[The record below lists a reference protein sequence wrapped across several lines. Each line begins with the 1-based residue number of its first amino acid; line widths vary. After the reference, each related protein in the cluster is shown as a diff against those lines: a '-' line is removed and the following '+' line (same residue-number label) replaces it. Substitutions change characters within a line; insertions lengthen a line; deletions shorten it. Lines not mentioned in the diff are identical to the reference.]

1 MLLILEKKLRF
12 SQTTIVGISLL
23 LLPFSYY
30 SFSGLR
36 LIILGVGLIL
46 AFITIRGLSFGR
58 EMDFFV
64 FILNISFAFFL
75 SVFTSNE
82 DEFLAMAI
90 FFVFMYWPSF
100 CSNFNPSENDVSKLS
115 RLYIYSAIFC
125 SLGVILQSFLFNS
138 LGIEF
143 GKVDTYLNRTGFGF
157 LWLDYSFLSLF
168 LASSLPLVFREKLK
182 FKYVVS
188 LLLVIGSITTTA
200 RTGLF
205 SILLSMILLSSVS
218 LLYGLVNRKIKRTDI
233 LILVMFFALM
243 TLIYFLWGSYSNR
256 ELTLSG
262 SGRFDGYY
270 NAFLIF
276 LESPFLG
283 YSYNV
288 SEYRELYGA
297 VPHNIFLYVIIFSG
311 IFGFIVFII
320 WLVLFAIRIKT
331 VDYFFKLSIL
341 SIFIGLQ
348 FIPSYYSGYF
358 VAMLLSISMLS
369 LKVSN
374 E

>member
-1 MLLILEKKLRF
+1 MEKNLRF
-12 SQTTIVGISLL
+12 SKTTIVGISLL

-30 SFSGLR
+30 SFSGVR
-36 LIILGVGLIL
+36 VIIMGAILIL
-46 AFITIRGLSFGR
+46 VVISMNGLSFRR
-58 EMDFFV
+58 ELDFFV
-64 FILNISFAFFL
+64 FILNIALTFFL
-75 SVFTSNE
+75 SVLTSNE
-82 DEFLAMAI
+82 NEFLAIFI
-90 FFVFMYWPSF
+90 FFIFMYWPSF
-100 CSNFNPSENDVSKLS
+100 CSNFYPSENDVSKLS
-115 RLYIYSAIFC
+115 RLYIYSAVFC
-125 SLGVILQSFLFNS
+125 SVGVIFQSFLFNS

-168 LASSLPLVFREKLK
+168 LASSLPLVFRENLK
-182 FKYVVS
+182 FKYIVS
-188 LLLVIGSITTTA
+188 LVLVIGSITTTA

-205 SILLSMILLSSVS
+205 SILLSMILLSSIS
-218 LLYGLVNRKIKRTDI
+218 ILYGLVKRKFKRTDI
-233 LILVMFFALM
+233 IILVMFFSLM

-256 ELTLSG
+256 ELTFSG

-270 NAFLIF
+270 NSFLIF
-276 LESPFLG
+276 LENPFLG

-297 VPHNIFLYVIIFSG
+297 VPHNIFLYIMIFGG
-311 IFGFIVFII
+311 IFGFIIFMT
-320 WLVLFAIRIKT
+320 WLVLFYIRIRT

-358 VAMLLSISMLS
+358 VAMILSISMLS
-369 LKVSN
+369 LKVRN